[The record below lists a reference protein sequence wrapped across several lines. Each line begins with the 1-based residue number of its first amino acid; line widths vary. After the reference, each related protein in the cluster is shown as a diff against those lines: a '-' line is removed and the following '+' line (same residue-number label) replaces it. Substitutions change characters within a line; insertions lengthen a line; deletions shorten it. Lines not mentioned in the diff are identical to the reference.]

1 MTKTLQYCKVI
12 SLQLIKINGGEK
24 KAHCLAGFSRFS
36 KPLSICSFLYREK
49 VQWPGVG
56 LSLWVSAFLAP
67 HSGFEGPPRHELSC
81 VKQGLERCTEVTRVT
96 ELWLMWMDTI
106 SSNRSSWTLL
116 VVPCSW
122 THLPAQGM
130 QVQSL
135 LQEDPTC
142 HGATKLVPQLI
153 SLWSRAQELQLLK
166 LLPLDPVLHKRSH
179 CNEKPAHHKEKRPQL
194 RN

>member
-1 MTKTLQYCKVI
+1 MAWSRPVPVSVCILGSPLRVWGTSQAWVELCEAGTGTVYRGHKGDRAVI
-12 SLQLIKINGGEK
+12 DVNG
-24 KAHCLAGFSRFS
+24 HNF
-36 KPLSICSFLYREK
+36 
-49 VQWPGVG
+49 
-56 LSLWVSAFLAP
+56 
-67 HSGFEGPPRHELSC
+67 
-81 VKQGLERCTEVTRVT
+81 
-96 ELWLMWMDTI
+96 
-106 SSNRSSWTLL
+106 SNRSAWTLL

-179 CNEKPAHHKEKRPQL
+179 FNEKPAHHKENRPQL